1 MMYTTFMFLGFVSE
15 LVLALDTPYT
25 EIVMPVGPRTAKFQ
39 WVLSKVSQYLSGV
52 IPGPLFP
59 LFGVSKYLSTYAWAL
74 DHEKIA

>member
-1 MMYTTFMFLGFVSE
+1 MFLGFVSE

-25 EIVMPVGPRTAKFQ
+25 EIVMPVGTRTAKFQ

-59 LFGVSKYLSTYAWAL
+59 LFG
-74 DHEKIA
+74 